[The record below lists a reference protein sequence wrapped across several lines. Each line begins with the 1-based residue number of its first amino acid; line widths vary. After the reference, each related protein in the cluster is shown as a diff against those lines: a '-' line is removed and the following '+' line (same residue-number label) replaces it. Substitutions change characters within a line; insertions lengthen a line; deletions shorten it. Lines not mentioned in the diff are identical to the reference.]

1 MQNDNVNTALNLAL
15 DVVDTKSEDFSKND
29 DTIIDNY
36 SLEFSSS
43 KKSEMSLSPKPSL
56 QFNSSLN
63 ISGNSNNINFEEE
76 LGLFGMSRANTANT
90 SIETPTKYSRRKKT
104 KDFINSRTNSG
115 SFTLPTIQS
124 LDIQDNPE
132 LKLTRPPKI
141 KK

>member
-1 MQNDNVNTALNLAL
+1 
-15 DVVDTKSEDFSKND
+15 
-29 DTIIDNY
+29 
-36 SLEFSSS
+36 
-43 KKSEMSLSPKPSL
+43 MSLSPKPSL

-63 ISGNSNNINFEEE
+63 ISGNSNNISFEEE

-90 SIETPTKYSRRKKT
+90 TIETPTKYSRRKKT
-104 KDFINSRTNSG
+104 KDFMNSRTNSG